1 MSKGIVAP
9 IYAQIALD
17 IAVRISKGALKENTK
32 VHGRSVMSSEY
43 GVSPETIRRAMKLL
57 EDVGVVENRP
67 NSGTVILSA
76 QKAKDYAE
84 KLGEQNDV
92 RVHQKKL
99 IELLTQQND
108 ISRRIAEISDS
119 IVRIN
124 QKFTTASPFSSYE
137 VRVQPTSKVLGKTI
151 GEVMFWQ
158 NTSAT
163 IIAIRRRDSII
174 LSPGPYAIFEADDT
188 VVFVGDV
195 KCAETVYTFING

>member
-1 MSKGIVAP
+1 MTP

-43 GVSPETIRRAMKLL
+43 GVSPETIRRSMKLL

-67 NSGTVILSA
+67 NSGTIILSA
-76 QKAKDYAE
+76 QKAREYVE

-92 RVHQKKL
+92 RIHQKKL
-99 IELLTQQND
+99 MELLAQQID
-108 ISRRIAEISDS
+108 ISRQIADISDS

-124 QKFTTASPFSSYE
+124 QKFTTASPFNSYE
-137 VRVQPTSKVLGKTI
+137 VKVQPTSTLLGKTV

-174 LSPGPYAIFEADDT
+174 LSPGPYAAFQIDDT
-188 VVFVGDV
+188 IVFVGDV
-195 KCAETVYTFING
+195 KCAETVWAFVNGR